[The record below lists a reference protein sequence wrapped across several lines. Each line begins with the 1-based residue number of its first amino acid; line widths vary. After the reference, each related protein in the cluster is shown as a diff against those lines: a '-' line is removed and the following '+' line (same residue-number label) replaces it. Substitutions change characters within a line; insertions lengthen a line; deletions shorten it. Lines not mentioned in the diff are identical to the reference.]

1 MTKEVLK
8 SFKAIGDRLEDL
20 NRRICDMTGGMHKD
34 STDSIATNADA
45 IAEVGDTVA
54 TNGATTT
61 DNADALAELGDQLA
75 ELQEKVAALE
85 GSTK

>member
-1 MTKEVLK
+1 MTFEVLK

-20 NRRICDMTGGMHKD
+20 NRRLCDMTSGMHKD

-61 DNADALAELGDQLA
+61 DNADALAELGDQIAVL
-75 ELQEKVAALE
+75 EEKVDKL
-85 GSTK
+85 GGQ